1 MNFILET
8 KHISI
13 YFMSFGLWQHVTH
26 RQLIKANR
34 EVNKKE
40 QETGLAFGGVYGQY
54 APLWLGPPFDLL
66 KEEIQ

>member
-1 MNFILET
+1 
-8 KHISI
+8 
-13 YFMSFGLWQHVTH
+13 MSFGLWQHVTH